1 MQTFARITSQ
11 CLLLVVLR
19 TAVFTSRVFADST
32 NIFNISTLLLGV
44 KCISGLLQ
52 SANLAFQF
60 SNGLRPRKLAFS
72 VLAIPYSGAVGQF
85 RFIFFGQWCPILYAL
100 R

>member
-1 MQTFARITSQ
+1 MPTFARITSQ
-11 CLLLVVLR
+11 SLLLLVLR
-19 TAVFTSRVFADST
+19 TAVFTARVFAAFTDF
-32 NIFNISTLLLGV
+32 FNRSVNAAI

-60 SNGLRPRKLAFS
+60 SNGLRPRRFTFS
-72 VLAIPYSGAVGQF
+72 LDAKPYSGAVGQF
-85 RFIFFGQWCPILYAL
+85 RFIFFGDWCPILYAL